1 MALKFEP
8 PLWGNPYYLPQMLYV
23 GYPVSYPT
31 ACKMFSVPEG
41 GLVKDLEAVIAKTG
55 LTLSWIDK
63 NLCILGLT
71 VDEVGR
77 LGETFVS
84 VDDALI
90 LILQKKKQVTEA
102 LKEAGV
108 DLSELWIE
116 KMEGEPELAFNPPPY
131 LITTA

>member
-1 MALKFEP
+1 
-8 PLWGNPYYLPQMLYV
+8 MLYV
-23 GYPVSYPT
+23 GYPVSYTT
-31 ACKMFSVPEG
+31 ARKLFSISEG
-41 GLVKDLEAVIAKTG
+41 GRVKDLEALIAKAG

-71 VDEVGR
+71 VDDVGK

-90 LILQKKKQVTEA
+90 LILQKKKEA
-102 LKEAGV
+102 TRLFKEAGV

-116 KMEGEPELAFNPPPY
+116 KMEEEPELAFNPPPF
-131 LITTA
+131 LISA

>member
-1 MALKFEP
+1 MGQPVL
-8 PLWGNPYYLPQMLYV
+8 LPQMLYV

-41 GLVKDLEAVIAKTG
+41 GLIVDLKAVIAKTG

-63 NLCILGLT
+63 NLCILGLI

-77 LGETFVS
+77 LGDTFVS

-116 KMEGEPELAFNPPPY
+116 KMEDEPELAFNPPPY

>member
-1 MALKFEP
+1 
-8 PLWGNPYYLPQMLYV
+8 MLYV

-31 ACKMFSVPEG
+31 ACKLFSVPEE
-41 GLVKDLEAVIAKTG
+41 GLIVDLKAVIAKTG

-77 LGETFVS
+77 LGDSFVS

-90 LILQKKKQVTEA
+90 LILQKKKEVTKA
-102 LKEAGV
+102 LKDAGV

-116 KMEGEPELAFNPPPY
+116 KMEGEPELTFNPPPY

>member
-1 MALKFEP
+1 
-8 PLWGNPYYLPQMLYV
+8 MLYV

-41 GLVKDLEAVIAKTG
+41 GLVKDLEAVIGKTG
-55 LTLSWIDK
+55 LKLSWIDK

-71 VDEVGR
+71 VDAVAS
-77 LGETFVS
+77 LWDTFVS

-90 LILQKKKQVTEA
+90 LILQKKKEVTKC
-102 LKEAGV
+102 LKDAGV

-116 KMEGEPELAFNPPPY
+116 KMEEEPELVFNPPPY
-131 LITTA
+131 LITA

>member
-1 MALKFEP
+1 MKNKIDFLHS
-8 PLWGNPYYLPQMLYV
+8 LIYSITNPIMLYV
-23 GYPVSYPT
+23 GYPVSYTT
-31 ACKMFSVPEG
+31 ARKLFSISEG
-41 GLVKDLEAVIAKTG
+41 GTVKEIEAVIAKTG

-71 VDEVGR
+71 LDDVGK

-90 LILQKKKQVTEA
+90 LILQKKKEVTKA
-102 LKEAGV
+102 LKDAGV

-116 KMEGEPELAFNPPPY
+116 KMEEEPELAFNPPPF
-131 LITTA
+131 LISA

>member
-1 MALKFEP
+1 
-8 PLWGNPYYLPQMLYV
+8 MLYV

-31 ACKMFSVPEG
+31 ACKLFSVPEG
-41 GLVKDLEAVIAKTG
+41 GLIVDLNAVIAKTG
-55 LTLSWIDK
+55 LTLSWLDK

-71 VDEVGR
+71 VDDVGR
-77 LGETFVS
+77 LGESFVS

-90 LILQKKKQVTEA
+90 LILQKKKEVTKA
-102 LKEAGV
+102 LKDAGV

-116 KMEGEPELAFNPPPY
+116 KMEGEPELTFNPPPY

>member
-1 MALKFEP
+1 
-8 PLWGNPYYLPQMLYV
+8 MLYV

-31 ACKMFSVPEG
+31 ACKLFSMPEG
-41 GLVKDLEAVIAKTG
+41 CLVKDLEAVIAKTG
-55 LTLSWIDK
+55 LILSWIDK

-77 LGETFVS
+77 LGESFVS

-90 LILQKKKQVTEA
+90 LILQKKKEVTKA
-102 LKEAGV
+102 LKDAGV

>member
-1 MALKFEP
+1 
-8 PLWGNPYYLPQMLYV
+8 MLYV

-31 ACKMFSVPEG
+31 ACKLFSVPEE
-41 GLVKDLEAVIAKTG
+41 GLIVDLKAVIAKTG
-55 LTLSWIDK
+55 LILSWIDK

-71 VDEVGR
+71 VDEVGK
-77 LGETFVS
+77 LGESFES

-90 LILQKKKQVTEA
+90 LILQKKKEVTKA
-102 LKEAGV
+102 LNDAGV

-116 KMEGEPELAFNPPPY
+116 KMEGEPELTFNPPPY